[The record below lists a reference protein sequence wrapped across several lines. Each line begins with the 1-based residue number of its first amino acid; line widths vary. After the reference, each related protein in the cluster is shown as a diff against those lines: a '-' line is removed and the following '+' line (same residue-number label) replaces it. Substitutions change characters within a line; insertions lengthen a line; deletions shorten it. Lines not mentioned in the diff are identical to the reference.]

1 MGIHGVL
8 STRVD
13 TVHGLSRQP
22 LQRCLR
28 RKQPTQVPVRNERS
42 MMAENQHA
50 ASGSPPQSDKDDFS
64 AHESSVDGL
73 AVVSVSGSVDMLTA
87 PGLAEAIDAAL
98 ANKPKGLIVD
108 LSKVEFLGSAGIS
121 VLMKTRDNLGEST
134 PFCVVADGPATHRP
148 LTLLGINELMLLSRR
163 LEDAVSKLT
172 DR

>member
-1 MGIHGVL
+1 
-8 STRVD
+8 
-13 TVHGLSRQP
+13 
-22 LQRCLR
+22 
-28 RKQPTQVPVRNERS
+28 
-42 MMAENQHA
+42 
-50 ASGSPPQSDKDDFS
+50 
-64 AHESSVDGL
+64 
-73 AVVSVSGSVDMLTA
+73 MLTA